1 MVLDAVVEL
10 RECLF
15 VLLLELFLVLYRLFV
30 EQLLCFV
37 QGKLTAL
44 GLHLLHLLLAPTRVL
59 LFLGVKFSVQKVV
72 ARQHLILVLFFRVL
86 VILYSGRPPLT
97 IVAAVAAIATTV
109 ATTVATLANID
120 NISLSVVYHITTGGG
135 LLVSILAEASAT
147 ANLGPRSSL
156 SHAGN
161 RVARESRLLAR
172 GTGGEIVLAIG
183 GILHRRL
190 RTLIA

>member
-97 IVAAVAAIATTV
+97 IVAAVASI